1 MAPKGGAAAAGRPLP
16 TAVGGLRELA
26 PRFDGFILDV
36 WGVLH
41 DGFKP
46 YPGVIDCLEGLIA
59 AEKRIVVLSNA
70 PRRAV
75 DVVTR
80 MREIGIPDHLY
91 HHVLSSG
98 EETWQHLARRSDPFY
113 AALGRSCLFI
123 GPPRDEGMMAEL
135 GLVQVRTVEEA
146 DFILATGPWG
156 WEANAARYEAML
168 EAAARRELPFICA
181 NPDLVVRHGERLMIC
196 AGTLAQRYEALGG
209 RVRWHG
215 KPFLS
220 VYETCFGM
228 LGFPGRDRI
237 IAVGDSL
244 RTDIAGAN
252 GAGIASVLVTGG
264 IHAEDFGAAAAG
276 IPDPHRLAAAIAAH
290 GSRPDFIMPRMV
302 W

>member
-1 MAPKGGAAAAGRPLP
+1 
-16 TAVGGLRELA
+16 
-26 PRFDGFILDV
+26 
-36 WGVLH
+36 
-41 DGFKP
+41 
-46 YPGVIDCLEGLIA
+46 
-59 AEKRIVVLSNA
+59 
-70 PRRAV
+70 
-75 DVVTR
+75 
-80 MREIGIPDHLY
+80 
-91 HHVLSSG
+91 
-98 EETWQHLARRSDPFY
+98 
-113 AALGRSCLFI
+113 
-123 GPPRDEGMMAEL
+123 
-135 GLVQVRTVEEA
+135 
-146 DFILATGPWG
+146 
-156 WEANAARYEAML
+156 
-168 EAAARRELPFICA
+168 
-181 NPDLVVRHGERLMIC
+181 MIC